1 MNLQSHHRKDGDIM
15 PHVDESI
22 WLAPENAYTGFNLRT
37 GTSDINDPDFTDFP
51 PISLCT
57 YSSAAAYKQL
67 LYQWI
72 NGNKLSLD
80 DEIDKTICY
89 VGMYSSELPQLNIV
103 GLYNNTKNTLDDP
116 LYKTDNTQI
125 QSFIFTGITNYNEF
139 ADYLTWGSS
148 QLYTDTFTYT
158 DYKLLRYK
166 GGILGTA
173 PNVSPQRNANCN
185 GFLNIFQ
192 NLGIKCFILEI
203 NVKYKT
209 GTDSSGVTVSTY
221 TLKEYTQQTD
231 AWKAEHPI
239 VSAYCRPFWRSNKNG
254 TYSYTKPSGYFCELM
269 PVFTL
274 PYKSNDNDIT
284 DVVSYHTNVCRT
296 TATRTGY
303 FPIYGAIKQELST
316 SVMTQAVEEQGRA
329 ALLVGANRG
338 TLNSQTVS
346 GYKNYWLELDGTNA
360 DNIEYIRRGAAAYGM
375 FFCDDIGTLADSGQ
389 DVTRWLE
396 DDMCLGTIDENGLT
410 NGDYTHGA
418 MNATGRQY
426 SWKTINDSDYDP
438 SRPPVPQNE
447 YSNTTTFNSIG
458 DIVTLTQ
465 RYVLNGTAV
474 SHLGRELWQIT
485 ADMIDD
491 GGGGEDFTE
500 LNDKILDTFLTN
512 NPIDCIVSLQRYP
525 MEIPKTNSPVKIKLG
540 KAETNVSAYQME
552 KTAYTYLFT
561 GKTIQ
566 PKFGD
571 SFLDYEPYTR
581 MELYI
586 PFCGTVQMNPADIL
600 GRDLNVQLV
609 VDFTTGTCTGYVM
622 SDDLVIETV
631 SGNIAI
637 DIPVTGIQ
645 SATVASQLN
654 NAIANK
660 MNANK
665 QSMQATLGNVSV
677 GGVIRAVKDPLN
689 MMFQAQQAEI
699 TEQRADYELRHQTP
713 TVHVI
718 GAASPV
724 GGWAIDL
731 NCRLIIYYPSGD
743 VIRTAKPPEWNDTTL
758 ARYGRTT
765 GFACCIESAI
775 EDIGSGLVVG
785 TAPDLQGMITDTQS
799 YAATVTELDMI
810 RAAIGEGVIV

>member
-1 MNLQSHHRKDGDIM
+1 M

-22 WLAPENAYTGFNLRT
+22 WLAPENGYTGFNQRG
-37 GTSDINDPDFTDFP
+37 GTSNINDPDFTDFP
-51 PISLCT
+51 PVSLCRNGS
-57 YSSAAAYKQL
+57 YYGNL
-67 LYQWI
+67 LWQWL
-72 NGNKLSLD
+72 NDGKLSLN
-80 DEIDKTICY
+80 DEIDKSICY
-89 VGMYSSELPQLNIV
+89 VGMYNSDLPQLNIV
-103 GLYNNTKNTLDDP
+103 GLYNNTKNTLADP

-125 QSFIFTGITNYNEF
+125 QSFFFTGITNYNEF
-139 ADYLTWGSS
+139 ADYVDWQSS
-148 QLYTDTFTYT
+148 QLYTDTYINA
-158 DYKLLRYK
+158 DYRLRRYK
-166 GGILGTA
+166 GGIVGTA

-185 GFLNIFQ
+185 GFLNVFQ
-192 NLGIKCFILEI
+192 NFGIKCFILEI

-209 GTDSSGVTVSTY
+209 GTSGTGVTTSTY
-221 TLKEYTQQTD
+221 TLKEYTEQTT
-231 AWKAEHPI
+231 AWKSEHPI
-239 VSAYCRPFWRSNKNG
+239 VAAYCRPFWRSNKNG
-254 TYSYTKPSGYFCELM
+254 TYSYVKPSGYFCELM

-274 PYKSNDNDIT
+274 PYKSNANDIT
-284 DVVSYHTNVCRT
+284 DNISYHINVCRT

-303 FPIYGAIKQELST
+303 FPIYGAIRQELDT
-316 SVMTQAVEEQGRA
+316 SAHATAIQEQGRA
-329 ALLVGANRG
+329 ALLIGTNRG
-338 TLNSQTVS
+338 TLNSITS
-346 GYKNYWLELDGTNA
+346 GGSKNYWLELDGTSE

-375 FFCDDIGTLADSGQ
+375 FFCDNIGTLANSGQ
-389 DVTRWLE
+389 DITRWLE

-447 YSNTTTFNSIG
+447 YSNTTTFNEIG
-458 DIVTLTQ
+458 DLTTLTQ
-465 RYVLNGTAV
+465 RYVLNSTAV

-525 MEIPKTNSPVKIKLG
+525 LEIPKTNSPVKIKLG

-581 MELYI
+581 FELYI
-586 PFCGTVQMNPADIL
+586 PFCGTITLNPADIL
-600 GRDLNVQLV
+600 GRQLNVQLV
-609 VDFTTGTCTGYVM
+609 VDFTTGTCTGFVM

-631 SGNIAI
+631 NGNIAI
-637 DIPVTGIQ
+637 DIPVTGMQ

-654 NAIANK
+654 NAIAAKTSAQKTIFN
-660 MNANK
+660 N
-665 QSMQATLGNVSV
+665 QV
-677 GGVIRAVKDPLN
+677 GVITPAGFVKFALNPLSFKEN
-689 MMFQAQQAEI
+689 IDQSRI
-699 TEQRADYELRHQTP
+699 SEQRADYELRHQNTP
-713 TVHVI
+713 VHVI

-743 VIRTAKPPEWNDTTL
+743 VIRTAKPPEWNNTTL

-785 TAPDLQGMITDTQS
+785 TAPDLQGMITDTQG
-799 YAATVTELDMI
+799 YAATVTELDML
-810 RAAIGEGVIV
+810 RAAIEEGVIV

>member
-1 MNLQSHHRKDGDIM
+1 M
-15 PHVDESI
+15 PHVDENI
-22 WLAPENAYTGFNLRT
+22 WLAPENAYTGFNQRG
-37 GTSDINDPDFTDFP
+37 GTSNINDPDFTDFP

-57 YSSAAAYKQL
+57 YSSVATYKQL
-67 LYQWI
+67 LYQWV
-72 NGNKLSLD
+72 NGGKLSLD

-89 VGMYSSELPQLNIV
+89 VGMYNSELPQLNIV
-103 GLYNNTKNTLDDP
+103 GLYNNTKNTLADP

-125 QSFIFTGITNYNEF
+125 QSFFFTGITNYNEF
-139 ADYLTWGSS
+139 ADYLDWGSS
-148 QLYTDTFTYT
+148 QLFTDTYISR
-158 DYKLLRYK
+158 DYRLRRYK

-173 PNVSPQRNANCN
+173 PNVSPQTNANCN
-185 GFLNIFQ
+185 SFLNVFQ
-192 NLGIKCFILEI
+192 NLGIKCYILEI

-221 TLKEYTQQTD
+221 TLKEYTQQTA

-239 VSAYCRPFWRSNKNG
+239 VSAYCHPFWRSNKNG
-254 TYSYTKPSGYFCELM
+254 TYSYIKPSGYFCELM

-274 PYKSNDNDIT
+274 PYKSNSEGIT
-284 DVVSYHTNVCRT
+284 DNITYHTNVCRT

-316 SVMTQAVEEQGRA
+316 SVMAQAVEEQGRA

-338 TLNSQTVS
+338 TLNSITS
-346 GYKNYWLELDGTNA
+346 GGSKNYWLELEGT
-360 DNIEYIRRGAAAYGM
+360 DENIEYIRRGAAAYGM
-375 FFCDDIGTLADSGQ
+375 FFCDDIGTLANSGQ
-389 DVTRWLE
+389 DITRWLE

-525 MEIPKTNSPVKIKLG
+525 LEIPKTNSPVKIKLG

-600 GRDLNVQLV
+600 GRQLNVQLV
-609 VDFTTGTCTGYVM
+609 VDFCTGTCTGFVM

-631 SGNIAI
+631 NGNIAI

-654 NAIANK
+654 NAIASRT
-660 MNANK
+660 NAK
-665 QSMQATLGNVSV
+665 LQSGITNWNRMSK
-677 GGVIRAVKDPLN
+677 GGALEFLYLSGSEGLDIKGKKALQREA
-689 MMFQAQQAEI
+689 AAAES
-699 TEQRADYELRHQTP
+699 QRADYDLTHQNAAP
-713 TVHVI
+713 HII
-718 GAASPV
+718 GSASPV

-743 VIRTAKPPEWNDTTL
+743 VIRTARPPEWNDTTL
-758 ARYGRTT
+758 AKYGRTT

-785 TAPDLQGMITDTQS
+785 TEPDLYGMITDTQG